1 MAIKLKKLTAAEQSA
16 LEKLARARTAP
27 AREVERAR
35 LILLANMGKRVPA
48 IAQELE
54 LTETTVRTWLKRFN
68 EAGLDGL
75 QDRPRAGRPVTYQP
89 EQVAEVIATAL
100 TDPRHLNQPF
110 ACWTL
115 DRLATYLNEEKKIAL
130 KRSRIDEVLIAEG
143 LRWRTHETWFGA
155 RVDPE
160 FAKKRGAWTR
170 STPTHLSRVRS
181 CAWIRGGRSPPR
193 VLRDST
199 WSARNPLRNRQLR
212 HPGPRRRLIM
222 DDEVRATSSVR
233 FVQLRGRL

>member
-16 LEKLARARTAP
+16 IEKLARSRTAP

-35 LILLANMGKRVPA
+35 LILLADMGKRVPA

-75 QDRPRAGRPVTYQP
+75 QDRPRAGRPITYQP

-100 TDPRHLNQPF
+100 TDPRQRNQPF

-115 DRLATYLNEEKKIAL
+115 DRLATYLNEEKKIAI
-130 KRSRIDEVLIAEG
+130 KRSRIDELLIAEG
-143 LRWRTHETWFGA
+143 LRWRTQETWFGERA
-155 RVDPE
+155 SVAPGPAQQATPPPMKKEREVDPA
-160 FAKKRGAWTR
+160 FAQKRG
-170 STPTHLSRVRS
+170 PSRPS
-181 CAWIRGGRSPPR
+181 IR
-193 VLRDST
+193 LR
-199 WSARNPLRNRQLR
+199 PL
-212 HPGPRRRLIM
+212 G
-222 DDEVRATSSVR
+222 A
-233 FVQLRGRL
+233 

>member
-1 MAIKLKKLTAAEQSA
+1 MALKLKKLTAAEQSA
-16 LEKLARARTAP
+16 IEKLARSRTAP

-35 LILLANMGKRVPA
+35 MILLASRGKRVPA
-48 IAQELE
+48 MAQALE

-100 TDPRHLNQPF
+100 TDPRQLNQPF

-115 DRLATYLNEEKKIAL
+115 DRLATYLNEEKQIAI
-130 KRSRIDEVLIAEG
+130 KRSRIDELLIAEG
-143 LRWRTHETWFGA
+143 LRWRTQETWFGE

-160 FAKKRGAWTR
+160 FAKKRGSLKR
-170 STPTHLSRVRS
+170 STPTPLSIVR
-181 CAWIRGGRSPPR
+181 
-193 VLRDST
+193 
-199 WSARNPLRNRQLR
+199 
-212 HPGPRRRLIM
+212 
-222 DDEVRATSSVR
+222 
-233 FVQLRGRL
+233 